1 VTTFRKALEKVLPS
15 GEKSLA
21 PIGLALLS
29 VLVLGTI
36 LSMWWA
42 GGAEQRTLRD
52 RRAAE
57 IQGLNST
64 LAEVI
69 KPLIQHDDLAALRR
83 VMVETGD
90 GFHLAQCRI
99 TLPDGRVLA
108 DAEPARINAATLPAR
123 WNAPLDAPSP
133 AAAPNSDL
141 VISQTPVII
150 PGRGALNLYLAAPVQ
165 YQSWTTSEMQTGLS
179 LIGAA
184 GVAGILIIYRRM
196 RSRIAILE
204 MIHEALAAVLTGRR
218 EPDVLC
224 LDGSFGPIANAWNQL
239 IIERD
244 ELKKSA
250 LSTRAGDLTGS
261 SGRAGAE
268 LETAIGALSDGVI
281 VLGPGG
287 KVRYANGAACVF
299 LNLSADSLLN
309 SPIAPHIKDAR
320 FQFAVEQVVTGKERQ
335 RRVVELEQ
343 KENEGRTI
351 LRCEIRPMR
360 RNDADEAMIVLHD
373 ITQQRVADESRNA
386 FVAHVTHELRTPLT
400 NIRLYLET
408 VAEEGENDPLLR
420 AKCLNVITQESRRLE
435 HIVSEMLS
443 VAEIEAGAM
452 TLKLDDVRL
461 DALFAALNADYAA
474 QAQEKKVALVFEL
487 PPKLPVL
494 RADRER
500 LAVAL
505 HNLLGNAVKYTP
517 AGGTAKLCVKSA
529 AKTLQI
535 EISDT
540 GIGIDPA
547 EHEKIF
553 DRFYRSK
560 DPRVHKI
567 TGTGL
572 GLPLAREIARLHGG
586 DVTLQSQLNAGST
599 FILTLPAPAEAA

>member
-1 VTTFRKALEKVLPS
+1 MTTIRNALDKVLPS
-15 GEKSLA
+15 GERGLA
-21 PIGLALLS
+21 PIGLAVLS

-42 GGAEQRTLRD
+42 GGAERHTLRD

-57 IQGLNST
+57 IEGLNAT
-64 LAEVI
+64 LGEVI

-83 VMVETGD
+83 VMVETRD
-90 GFHLAQCRI
+90 GFHLSQCRI

-108 DAEPARINAATLPAR
+108 DAEPARITAATLPAR
-123 WNAPLDAPSP
+123 WNAPLDAQPP
-133 AAAPNSDL
+133 AAGANPD
-141 VISQTPVII
+141 VVTAQTPVII
-150 PGRGALNLYLAAPVQ
+150 PGRGALELYLAAPVQ
-165 YQSWTTSEMQTGLS
+165 FPGWATSDMQTGLS

-184 GVAGILIIYRRM
+184 GVGGIFVIYRRM
-196 RSRIAILE
+196 RSRVALLE
-204 MIHEALAAVLTGRR
+204 MIHEGLAAVLAGRR

-239 IIERD
+239 VIERD
-244 ELKKSA
+244 ELKKST
-250 LSTRAGDLTGS
+250 LSARAGDLAGS
-261 SGRAGAE
+261 GGRGGAE
-268 LETAIGALSDGVI
+268 LESAVGALSDGVI

-299 LNLSADSLLN
+299 LNLAADSLLN
-309 SPIAPHIKDAR
+309 SSIAPHIKDAR
-320 FQFAVEQVVTGKERQ
+320 FQFAIEQVITGKERQ
-335 RRVVELEQ
+335 RRVIELEQ

-360 RNDADEAMIVLHD
+360 RNDVDEAMIVLHD

-408 VAEEGENDPLLR
+408 VAEEGENDPILR

-452 TLKLDDVRL
+452 TLKHDDVRL
-461 DALFAALNADYAA
+461 DALFATLKADYAA
-474 QAQEKKVALVFEL
+474 QAQEKNVDLVFEL

-517 AGGTAKLCVKSA
+517 AGGTAKLAVKSTP
-529 AKTLQI
+529 KTLHI
-535 EISDT
+535 EVSDT

-586 DVTLQSQLNAGST
+586 DITLQSQLNAGST